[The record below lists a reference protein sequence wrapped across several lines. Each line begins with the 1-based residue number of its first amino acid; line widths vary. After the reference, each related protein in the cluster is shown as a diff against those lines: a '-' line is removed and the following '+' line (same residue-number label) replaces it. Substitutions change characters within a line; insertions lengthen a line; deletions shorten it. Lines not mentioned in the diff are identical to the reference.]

1 MAAQA
6 AATARTKS
14 GTTAAV
20 HRPTSAAPAGSIEV
34 RDGAIELFAVPPQLD
49 RLIGSLGSNTVAALL
64 GVSKSQPSRWRSRA
78 EGIGPANRRRIADLD
93 HVMDRLLLELHPE
106 QAGTWLA
113 SANAHLGGAR
123 PVDVLLLRG
132 AGPVIDAIDALAEG
146 AYA

>member
-1 MAAQA
+1 MTMAAHA
-6 AATARTKS
+6 AATTF
-14 GTTAAV
+14 GTSTAT
-20 HRPTSAAPAGSIEV
+20 HRPASSVPNDAIEV
-34 RDGAIELFAVPPQLD
+34 RDSAIELFAVPPQLD

-78 EGIGPANRRRIADLD
+78 EGIGPTNRRRIADLD

-106 QAGTWLA
+106 QAGTWLT
-113 SANAHLGGAR
+113 SGNAHLGGAR